1 MHAYRKFVQDEMDKR
16 GWTAAELSRASG
28 LSRQNLSRLLNDDR
42 DVLQRR
48 PEPSTITGFARA
60 FRMTEDQVLSYVAE
74 AMGFKLARIPVSD
87 VSALSNEELL
97 RVLAERL
104 SRGGTDEPAPDPA
117 AAAPAPDRDDLADPA
132 VTHGATSGPIDTNLG
147 RSGAPAPDFA
157 YPEPALDERPWEQ
170 DEYGLAAKR
179 GRNHGREARQQQD
192 REAEGGGA

>member
-48 PEPSTITGFARA
+48 PEPSTITGLARA

-74 AMGFKLARIPVSD
+74 AMGFKPARIPVSD
-87 VSALSNEELL
+87 VSALSDEELL

-104 SRGGTDEPAPDPA
+104 SRGGNHEPAPDSAAAEPA
-117 AAAPAPDRDDLADPA
+117 ADRDDLADST
-132 VTHGATSGPIDTNLG
+132 VRDGATTSRADF
-147 RSGAPAPDFA
+147 SYPAPSRDDYERA
-157 YPEPALDERPWEQ
+157 ALTGTSELEQADAAAAQRGEESQDPGSDEPA
-170 DEYGLAAKR
+170 
-179 GRNHGREARQQQD
+179 
-192 REAEGGGA
+192 

>member
-1 MHAYRKFVQDEMDKR
+1 MDKR

-48 PEPSTITGFARA
+48 PEPSTITGLARA

-74 AMGFKLARIPVSD
+74 AMGFKPARIPVSD

-104 SRGGTDEPAPDPA
+104 SRGGTHEPAPDPA

-132 VTHGATSGPIDTNLG
+132 VTHGATSGRTDIAFPG
-147 RSGAPAPDFA
+147 PM
-157 YPEPALDERPWEQ
+157 PERDDRPWEQ
-170 DEYGLAAKR
+170 NEYGLAAKR
-179 GRNHGREARQQQD
+179 GRNRGREAREQQD
-192 REAEGGGA
+192 RNAEGGGA